1 MTLSAIIQDTSPIL
15 NKTLQLQSK
24 KAIFLRV
31 NTLYIHKRYLRERL
45 LKPDSEALRRLGF
58 LCLNKTECYKKDYI
72 GVFIMA
78 IGARDFID
86 KLLVEKYAQE
96 KVDNHD
102 ESALVSRVNADDIM
116 SAMNQSANNFR
127 TMLAL
132 NNRLTMVCYGVVA
145 KSAKYVCTEEAA

>member
-1 MTLSAIIQDTSPIL
+1 MTLIGLVNFVL
-15 NKTLQLQSK
+15 NKIEST
-24 KAIFLRV
+24 
-31 NTLYIHKRYLRERL
+31 
-45 LKPDSEALRRLGF
+45 
-58 LCLNKTECYKKDYI
+58 KDYI

-96 KVDNHD
+96 KVDNHNED
-102 ESALVSRVNADDIM
+102 ALTSRISADDVM
-116 SAMNQSANNFR
+116 SAMDVSANNFR

-145 KSAKYVCTEEAA
+145 KSAKYVQTEAA

>member
-1 MTLSAIIQDTSPIL
+1 
-15 NKTLQLQSK
+15 
-24 KAIFLRV
+24 
-31 NTLYIHKRYLRERL
+31 
-45 LKPDSEALRRLGF
+45 
-58 LCLNKTECYKKDYI
+58 
-72 GVFIMA
+72 MA

-102 ESALVSRVNADDIM
+102 YDALTSKVSADDMM
-116 SAMNQSANNFR
+116 SAMGVSANNFR

-145 KSAKYVCTEEAA
+145 KSAKYVQTEVA